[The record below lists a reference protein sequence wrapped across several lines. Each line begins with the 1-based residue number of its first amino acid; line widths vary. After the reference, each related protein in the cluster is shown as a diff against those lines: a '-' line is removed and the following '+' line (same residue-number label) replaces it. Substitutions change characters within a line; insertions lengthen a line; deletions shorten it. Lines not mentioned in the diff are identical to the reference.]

1 MQPTMSV
8 SMYQDTN
15 KNAKFVSRMEQR
27 RENLRQCKRRI
38 ELRIRMQNLSVV
50 WNRGEKIYVHVVEAL
65 Q

>member
-1 MQPTMSV
+1 MSV

-50 WNRGEKIYVHVVEAL
+50 WNRGEKICDHVVEAL